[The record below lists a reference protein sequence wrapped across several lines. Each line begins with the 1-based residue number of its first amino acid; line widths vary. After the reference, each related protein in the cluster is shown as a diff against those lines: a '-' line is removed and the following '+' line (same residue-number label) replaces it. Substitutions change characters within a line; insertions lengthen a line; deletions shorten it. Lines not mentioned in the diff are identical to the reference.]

1 MRAVY
6 FQGPGQFAVENLPDP
21 TPGPFDV
28 VMKVAAVGLCGTDIH
43 VLDGEFEPTVFPIVP
58 GHEATGTVAAVGE
71 GVTHVRVG
79 DPIVLDPSLYCGACR
94 YCHEGR
100 GNLCDNWNGMGVA
113 RGNGA
118 TAELVIAPGANFHKL
133 KPSTHLEHASLIEP
147 LACAIHGF
155 DLLPRELGSHY
166 LIYGAGTMGLLM
178 AQLATLAGG
187 ISVSIVDVN
196 AARLDAAREI
206 GFENVASSASAFDRK
221 NWDVVIDCTGAIPA
235 IHDGLPR
242 VKRGGTFQHF
252 GVAASTA
259 VATYSPFAVYK
270 DEISIVG
277 SMAIAGSFYR
287 AVELFE
293 AGAINAA
300 PMISHTFPLDKYG
313 DAIDLFRA
321 GLGRKIQVHPNA

>member
-1 MRAVY
+1 MKAIY
-6 FQGPGQFAVENLPDP
+6 FRTPGEFALEDLPDP
-21 TPGPFDV
+21 QPGPFDV
-28 VMKVAAVGLCGTDIH
+28 VMKVTAVGLCGTDIH

-58 GHEATGTVAAVGE
+58 GHEATGIVTSVGTS
-71 GVTHVRVG
+71 VTHLKEG
-79 DPIVLDPSLYCGACR
+79 DPVVLDPSLYCGACR
-94 YCHEGR
+94 FCHEGR
-100 GNLCDNWNGMGVA
+100 GNLCDYWNGMGVA

-133 KPSTHLEHASLIEP
+133 KESTNLEHAALIEP

-155 DLLPRELGSHY
+155 DLLPRQMGSHY
-166 LIYGAGTMGLLM
+166 LIYGAGTMGLMM

-196 AARLDAAREI
+196 PARLAAAGEI
-206 GFENVASSASAFDRK
+206 GFVNVAASASSFDRQ

-235 IHDGLPR
+235 IQDALPR

-252 GVAASTA
+252 GVAAA
-259 VATYSPFAVYK
+259 GALATYSPFAVYNN
-270 DEISIVG
+270 EISIVG

-293 AGAINAA
+293 AGALNAA
-300 PMISHTFPLDKYG
+300 PMISHTFPLNKYG
-313 DAIDLFRA
+313 EAVELFRA